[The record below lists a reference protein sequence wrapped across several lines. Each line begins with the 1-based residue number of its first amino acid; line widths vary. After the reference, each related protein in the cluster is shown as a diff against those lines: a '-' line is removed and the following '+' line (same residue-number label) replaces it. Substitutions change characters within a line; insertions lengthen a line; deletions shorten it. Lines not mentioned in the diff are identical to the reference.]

1 MANQLDK
8 QRTSSFIQDQKSLY
22 PNPLSS
28 AQTEHQQI
36 LKLQADALFLK
47 LTQLEDKL
55 KHYYNL
61 KKKCNRFK
69 NILRYSKYPIAI
81 LFAGADIG
89 LSFIPIVRILLAIIS
104 TAVTLGEVIGAN
116 VLEDSFVNVK
126 INTYDKKC
134 KHITKWLDRKYLFKQ
149 DTLRDEVINEK
160 EIEQWK
166 HILNEYEE
174 SLNEITTPINEEKI
188 DLIKI

>member
-1 MANQLDK
+1 MANQLDE
-8 QRTSSFIQDQKSLY
+8 QRTSSFNKDQNSLY

-126 INTYDKKC
+126 INTYEKKC
-134 KHITKWLDRKYLFKQ
+134 KHITKWLDRMYLFKQ
-149 DTLRDEVINEK
+149 DTLRDEVIDAK
-160 EIEQWK
+160 EIEQ
-166 HILNEYEE
+166 
-174 SLNEITTPINEEKI
+174 
-188 DLIKI
+188 